1 MSECRA
7 DEDPD
12 PAEPG
17 PAARAVL
24 YVPVLYVPVQ
34 PAPGGLTTRFFR
46 TPLGERTAVAFTSR
60 AKLAAALG
68 TGQPVIRLSV
78 GALRALAAPLGV
90 GRLTVDPRLVAPA
103 PASSRTPSPASPF
116 LPAAAAADA
125 LAG

>member
-1 MSECRA
+1 MSEPRA

-12 PAEPG
+12 PAEPAPG
-17 PAARAVL
+17 ARAVL
-24 YVPVLYVPVQ
+24 YVPVCPVPY
-34 PAPGGLTTRFFR
+34 GCTTRFFR

-68 TGQPVIRLSV
+68 AGQPGIRLSA

-90 GRLTVDPRLVAPA
+90 TRLTVDPRLVAPA
-103 PASSRTPSPASPF
+103 PSRTPARARSTSPTSASAFVP
-116 LPAAAAADA
+116 AADA